1 MAGMQPQPPSEGS
14 RTASEHGR
22 QALGLGRL
30 FHRSGAAPDDSP
42 SVARLVSFSD
52 GVFAIAITLLAFQ
65 LRIPKVSNGFSG
77 SELANALG
85 HDAHQFVVYGVSF
98 AIIGQFWVIHHRAFH
113 HLSRHDRWLAY
124 VNLVFLFT
132 LSFLPFSSNLFGQ
145 YRDNRTAIVLYS
157 ASLAAVSLSFGLVW
171 FTAVLRGFVD
181 PSTDPRL
188 VRMLSWR
195 AALVPAAFIGST
207 ILAFFESRTVV
218 EYSWLAVFLV
228 FIGIAIPFADLRG
241 RY

>member
-1 MAGMQPQPPSEGS
+1 MSGTEPQHPPQHPGGGAD
-14 RTASEHGR
+14 RGR

-30 FHRSGAAPDDSP
+30 VSRRGVAANDSP

-65 LRIPKVSNGFSG
+65 LRVPKVDNGFSA
-77 SELANALG
+77 SQLANALG
-85 HDAHQFVVYGVSF
+85 HDAHQFVVYGISF

-113 HLSRHDRWLAY
+113 HLSGHDRWLAY
-124 VNLVFLFT
+124 VNLVFLFA
-132 LSFLPFSSNLFGQ
+132 LSFLPFAANLFGQ
-145 YRDNRTAIVLYS
+145 YRDNRTAVILYG
-157 ASLAAVSLSFGLVW
+157 ASLAAVSLAFGLVW

-188 VRMLSWR
+188 VHMLSWR

-207 ILAFFESRTVV
+207 VLAFFAGRTVV
-218 EYSWLAVFLV
+218 EYSWLAVIVV
-228 FIGIAIPFADLRG
+228 FIGIAVAYADLRG
-241 RY
+241 RF

>member
-1 MAGMQPQPPSEGS
+1 MGGMQPRPPSEGS
-14 RTASEHGR
+14 GTAPDRGR

-30 FHRSGAAPDDSP
+30 VQRRSGAPDDSP
-42 SVARLVSFSD
+42 SVGRLVSFSD

-65 LRIPKVSNGFSG
+65 LRIPKVSNGFSE

-113 HLSRHDRWLAY
+113 HLSGHDRWLAY

-145 YRDNRTAIVLYS
+145 YRDNRTAIILYS
-157 ASLAAVSLSFGLVW
+157 ASLAAVSLSFSLVW
-171 FTAVLRGFVD
+171 FTAVLRRFVD

-195 AALVPAAFIGST
+195 AALVPVAFVGST
-207 ILAFFESRTVV
+207 VLGFFASRTVV
-218 EYSWLAVFLV
+218 EYSWLGVIVV
-228 FIGIAIPFADLRG
+228 FIGIAIAYADLRG
-241 RY
+241 RF

>member
-14 RTASEHGR
+14 RTASEHDR

-30 FHRSGAAPDDSP
+30 FHRHGAAPDDSP

-65 LRIPKVSNGFSG
+65 LRVPKVDNGFSA
-77 SELANALG
+77 SQLADALG
-85 HDAHQFVVYGVSF
+85 RDAHQFVVYGISF

-113 HLSRHDRWLAY
+113 HLSGHDRSLAY
-124 VNLVFLFT
+124 VNLVFLFS
-132 LSFLPFSSNLFGQ
+132 LSFLPFSANLFGQ
-145 YRDNRTAIVLYS
+145 YRDNRTAVILYG
-157 ASLAAVSLSFGLVW
+157 ASLAAVSVTFGLVW

-188 VRMLSWR
+188 VHMLSWR
-195 AALVPAAFIGST
+195 AVLVPAAFVGST
-207 ILAFFESRTVV
+207 ILAFFESRTIV
-218 EYSWLAVFLV
+218 EYSWLGVFVV
-228 FIGIAIPFADLRG
+228 FIGIAVVYADLRG
-241 RY
+241 RF